1 MIVSLNTDPI
11 DAELRPYLLLFLEL
25 MTESPIRQNDGT
37 LIPYEEVVAAL
48 EKDTITLGTRLG
60 LESNSQFTCGP
71 YSHTATLMLQVE
83 QRKYQRG
90 VEWLIDLL
98 HKTEMIVERIKVC
111 ATKMSNSISQAKRKG
126 HAVVRDLLK
135 AMYYV
140 DGEQQHF
147 INNW

>member
-11 DAELRPYLLLFLEL
+11 PAELRPYLLLFLEL
-25 MTESPIRQNDGT
+25 ITESPIRRDDNT

-48 EKDTITLGTRLG
+48 EKDTITIGTRLG

-83 QRKYQRG
+83 QRKYELG
-90 VEWLIDLL
+90 VRWMSDLL
-98 HKTEMIVERIKVC
+98 HKTEFVADRIKVC
-111 ATKMSNSISQAKRKG
+111 ATKMSNSISQAKRRG
-126 HAVVRDLLK
+126 HAVVRDLIK

-140 DGEQQHF
+140 EG
-147 INNW
+147 NCARNLK